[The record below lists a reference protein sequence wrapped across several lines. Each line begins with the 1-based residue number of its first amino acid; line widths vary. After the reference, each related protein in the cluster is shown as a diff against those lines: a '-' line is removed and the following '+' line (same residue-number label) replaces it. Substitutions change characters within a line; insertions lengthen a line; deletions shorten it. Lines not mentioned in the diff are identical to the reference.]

1 MHQGSDNTALN
12 ANVYFLLK
20 PHKAMT
26 VKKLRRKKKKKK
38 NSQGQKED
46 SRQQSNI
53 FEIWGIV

>member
-26 VKKLRRKKKKKK
+26 VKKLRRKKKKKNK
-38 NSQGQKED
+38 LTRTKR
-46 SRQQSNI
+46 RQQTTK
-53 FEIWGIV
+53 